1 MIGIQRENRKST
13 SYVYKGVSE
22 IQLKTANINQDEYA
36 GFRNRGPRN
45 CCLINKQFQTHGF
58 TDENFLGCSKV
69 CEPMEIDEKRSD
81 MSIVYWALI

>member
-36 GFRNRGPRN
+36 GFRNRGPGN

-69 CEPMEIDEKRSD
+69 CEPMEMNEKRSD

>member
-22 IQLKTANINQDEYA
+22 IQQRENRKGTSYVYKGVSEIKLKTANINQDEYA
-36 GFRNRGPRN
+36 GFRNRGPEN

-58 TDENFLGCSKV
+58 IDENFLGCSKV
-69 CEPMEIDEKRSD
+69 
-81 MSIVYWALI
+81 L